1 MWTFDFAMGRMLGM
15 MFWWQL
21 MWINVNGKMMEKAE
35 EASAGKKYPL
45 SIEQPSRFAQ
55 KSIFFLLMLYTDIN
69 PIFFGSDEFN
79 SLGSWVP
86 IPELTLGIFGL
97 PVGVYLPI
105 RRSVNKPNIL
115 FYFIIFI
122 SHTFV
127 VSSSPWRVGSWVW
140 ILFASHN

>member
-1 MWTFDFAMGRMLGM
+1 
-15 MFWWQL
+15 
-21 MWINVNGKMMEKAE
+21 MMEKAE

-105 RRSVNKPNIL
+105 RRSVNKPKII
-115 FYFIIFI
+115 YFSHICRVFI
-122 SHTFV
+122 TLKSRLLGLNFICK
-127 VSSSPWRVGSWVW
+127 S
-140 ILFASHN
+140 